1 LNKKGVTNLECR
13 ELERKKDPPKTS
25 LNVYEHINPK
35 FKVGENAPKLTKQIH
50 LTNQCGL
57 RVIMNMVNNEKVKV
71 IMVKKVVEKGK
82 EVTTNE
88 NGLIVELELKN
99 SKA

>member
-1 LNKKGVTNLECR
+1 M
-13 ELERKKDPPKTS
+13 
-25 LNVYEHINPK
+25 
-35 FKVGENAPKLTKQIH
+35 GENAPKLTKQIH

-57 RVIMNMVNNEKVKV
+57 RVIMNMVNNKKVKV
-71 IMVKKVVEKGK
+71 MVKEAVEKGK

-99 SKA
+99 SKAQ